1 MMPAAMRDRGRS
13 AFGVLRCALAALLLA
28 GCIGAYRVAPVAP
41 GAVGT
46 PGPLIEDPEAG
57 LVSVAPGFRLADY
70 PVILIDLF
78 KVSDSEINDGE
89 DRHLAGLIPSL
100 FQSEVI
106 ARMRAA
112 GLFDRVVNI
121 ADGGTAPPNI
131 RAARLEGVITRL
143 GAGNRAL
150 RYMVGFG
157 AGASKAQLETRLV
170 DSETGRVLIATADRR
185 EASFG
190 LFGGDSEE
198 HLREAF
204 SDMARDYARL
214 LSRLRPAVGA
224 AAITNRS
231 GDATPLDTT
240 PLGGRW
246 RQPGRDGTLDITY
259 RGAALAWEY
268 TRTNSPYG
276 TERSNGTGSV
286 SGNEISLVGQ
296 VVAGYGQ
303 SVGRSFNLTLRR
315 EGARLI
321 GTAFGAYNLPRSVIF
336 ERGQ

>member
-1 MMPAAMRDRGRS
+1 MMPAAMRDRGRLAS
-13 AFGVLRCALAALLLA
+13 GMLGCAFAALLLS
-28 GCIGAYRVAPVAP
+28 GCGAYRVAPVAP
-41 GAVGT
+41 GAAGS
-46 PGPLIEDPEAG
+46 PGPLMEDPEAG
-57 LVSVAPGFRLADY
+57 LVGVAPGFRLADY

-78 KVSDSEINDGE
+78 KVSDSEINDSE
-89 DRHLAGLIPSL
+89 DRHLAALMPSL

-106 ARMRAA
+106 AHLRAA

-121 ADGGTAPPNI
+121 ADGGTAPRNT
-131 RAARLEGVITRL
+131 RAMRLEGVITRL

-150 RYMVGFG
+150 RYLVGFG

-170 DSETGRVLIATADRR
+170 DSETGRVLVATADRR

-190 LFGGDSEE
+190 IFGGDSEE

-224 AAITNRS
+224 AAITHRT
-231 GDATPLDTT
+231 GDGTPLDTSS
-240 PLGGRW
+240 LGGRW
-246 RQPGRDGTLDITY
+246 RQPGRDGTLDITH
-259 RGAALAWEY
+259 RGGALEWEY

-276 TERSNGTGSV
+276 RERSSGTGTV

-315 EGARLI
+315 EGARLV
-321 GTAFGAYNLPRSVIF
+321 GTAFGAYNVPRTVIF
-336 ERGQ
+336 ERGR